1 MQPTKLVGTSPSIL
15 ALQEEIFYAA
25 RCDAKVLIT
34 GESGAGKEIVARL
47 IHAGS
52 PRSRSALVT
61 VNCAALSE
69 TLLET
74 ELFGH
79 VRGSF
84 TGAYRD
90 RLGAFEQANRG
101 TVFMDEIGETSPRM
115 QGLLLRFMETG
126 EIQRVGSDQVQTRV
140 DVRVIAATNRV
151 LVDSVA
157 NKTFREDL
165 YYRLNVIHIRVP
177 ALRDRVEDIPVLLRF
192 FLDQFATQYQV
203 ESPAISADALQTL
216 SDHPWPG
223 NVRELKNVVERL
235 VVRAKSGEIG
245 REDLPLEVLR
255 STPPAQPAA
264 STPATRPASDMLF
277 ERMVNGGESF
287 WSCVYAPFMAR
298 DLTRDDLRTVV
309 RKGLERTSGNYK
321 VMVELFNM
329 PADDYKRFLGF
340 LRKYQCHMPFQQFR
354 SAAASRDE
362 NGGAPVSRRQAAWR
376 RRPES
381 DSAGDSSL
389 LFSEWMGL
397 ARSRRPPSLGE
408 HSPRIVPPPMS
419 DWNRLPPAEEERKS
433 A

>member
-1 MQPTKLVGTSPSIL
+1 MQPTKLVGASPAIL
-15 ALQEEIFYAA
+15 TLQDEIHYAA
-25 RCDAKVLIT
+25 RCDAKVLVT

-47 IHAGS
+47 IHAAS
-52 PRSRSALVT
+52 ARSRSPLVI

-115 QGLLLRFMETG
+115 QGLLLRFLETG

-140 DVRVIAATNRV
+140 DVRVVAATNRV
-151 LVDSVA
+151 LVDAVA

-165 YYRLNVIHIRVP
+165 YYRLNVIHLRVP
-177 ALRDRVEDIPVLLRF
+177 PLRERLEDIPVLLQF
-192 FLDQFATQYQV
+192 FLDQFARQYQV
-203 ESPAISADALQTL
+203 QPPRLSTEAMQTL
-216 SDHPWPG
+216 VEHPWPG

-235 VVRAKSGEIG
+235 VVRHDGGEI
-245 REDLPLEVLR
+245 RRDDLPLEVLR
-255 STPPAQPAA
+255 SAPVVQAVVSPT
-264 STPATRPASDMLF
+264 TRPAADLLF

-287 WSCVYAPFMAR
+287 WSSVYAPFMAR

-309 RKGLERTSGNYK
+309 RKGLERTSGNYR

-329 PADDYKRFLGF
+329 PTDDYKRFLGF

-354 SAAASRDE
+354 SAASSRD
-362 NGGAPVSRRQAAWR
+362 SRPNPDSPAHPGRIAA
-376 RRPES
+376 
-381 DSAGDSSL
+381 SA
-389 LFSEWMGL
+389 
-397 ARSRRPPSLGE
+397 
-408 HSPRIVPPPMS
+408 
-419 DWNRLPPAEEERKS
+419 
-433 A
+433 

>member
-15 ALQEEIFYAA
+15 NLQEEIFYAA
-25 RCDAKVLIT
+25 KCDAKVLIT

-90 RLGAFEQANRG
+90 RLGAFEQAHRG

-115 QGLLLRFMETG
+115 QGLLLRFLETG
-126 EIQRVGSDQVQTRV
+126 EIQRVGSDQVQNRV
-140 DVRVIAATNRV
+140 DVRVMAATNRV

-177 ALRDRVEDIPVLLRF
+177 PLRDRREDVPVLLAF
-192 FLDQFATQYQV
+192 FLDQFAKQYQV
-203 ESPAISADALQTL
+203 DIPSLSPDALQTL
-216 SDHPWPG
+216 TEHPWPG

-235 VVRAKSGEIG
+235 VVRGRDGEIG
-245 REDLPLEVLR
+245 RDDLPLEVLR
-255 STPPAQPAA
+255 SAAPAVQTTPAPQ
-264 STPATRPASDMLF
+264 ATRPAADMLF

-298 DLTRDDLRTVV
+298 DLTRDDLRTIV

-329 PADDYKRFLGF
+329 SADDYKRFLGF

-354 SAAASRDE
+354 TAASGRDVKSSE
-362 NGGAPVSRRQAAWR
+362 LSTPPNRVAA
-376 RRPES
+376 
-381 DSAGDSSL
+381 SA
-389 LFSEWMGL
+389 
-397 ARSRRPPSLGE
+397 
-408 HSPRIVPPPMS
+408 
-419 DWNRLPPAEEERKS
+419 
-433 A
+433 

>member
-1 MQPTKLVGTSPSIL
+1 MQPTRLVGASPAIIN
-15 ALQEEIFYAA
+15 LQEEIHYAA
-25 RCDAKVLIT
+25 KCDAKVLVT

-47 IHAGS
+47 IHAS
-52 PRSRSALVT
+52 SARSRSQLVT

-90 RLGAFEQANRG
+90 RLGAFEQAHRG
-101 TVFMDEIGETSPRM
+101 SVFMDEIGETSPRM
-115 QGLLLRFMETG
+115 QGLLLRFLETG
-126 EIQRVGSDQVQTRV
+126 EIQRVGSDQVQNRV

-165 YYRLNVIHIRVP
+165 YYRLNVIHLRVP
-177 ALRDRVEDIPVLLRF
+177 ALRERLEDIPVLLEF
-192 FLDQFATQYQV
+192 FIDQFARQYQMDR
-203 ESPAISADALQTL
+203 PTLSAEALQTL
-216 SDHPWPG
+216 TDHAWPG

-235 VVRAKSGEIG
+235 VVRGRSGAIG
-245 REDLPLEVLR
+245 RDDLPLEVLR
-255 STPPAQPAA
+255 SAPVAQAVPT
-264 STPATRPASDMLF
+264 TPATRPAADMLF

-287 WSCVYAPFMAR
+287 WSSVYAPFMAR

-354 SAAASRDE
+354 SASTSRDVGRQPVPPGRMAAS
-362 NGGAPVSRRQAAWR
+362 A
-376 RRPES
+376 
-381 DSAGDSSL
+381 
-389 LFSEWMGL
+389 
-397 ARSRRPPSLGE
+397 
-408 HSPRIVPPPMS
+408 
-419 DWNRLPPAEEERKS
+419 
-433 A
+433 

>member
-1 MQPTKLVGTSPSIL
+1 MQPTKLVGASPAIL
-15 ALQEEIFYAA
+15 TLQEEIHYAA
-25 RCDAKVLIT
+25 KCDAKVLVT
-34 GESGAGKEIVARL
+34 GESGSGKEIVARL
-47 IHAGS
+47 IHGAS
-52 PRSRSALVT
+52 NRNRSQLVI
-61 VNCAALSE
+61 VNCAALTE

-90 RLGAFEQANRG
+90 RLGAFEQAHKG

-115 QGLLLRFMETG
+115 QGLLLRFLETG

-151 LVDSVA
+151 LLDSVA

-165 YYRLNVIHIRVP
+165 YYRLNVIHLRVP
-177 ALRDRVEDIPVLLRF
+177 ALRERVEDIPVLLDF
-192 FLDQFATQYQV
+192 FIDQFARQYQMDRPVLSV
-203 ESPAISADALQTL
+203 EAMQTL
-216 SDHPWPG
+216 TEHGWPG

-235 VVRAKSGEIG
+235 VIRGRDGEI
-245 REDLPLEVLR
+245 RRDDLPLEVLR
-255 STPPAQPAA
+255 APASPSVVVPAA
-264 STPATRPASDMLF
+264 PATRPAADVLF

-298 DLTRDDLRTVV
+298 DLTRDDLRAIV

-329 PADDYKRFLGF
+329 PGDDYKRFLGF

-354 SAAASRDE
+354 SAALSRE
-362 NGGAPVSRRQAAWR
+362 P
-376 RRPES
+376 
-381 DSAGDSSL
+381 
-389 LFSEWMGL
+389 
-397 ARSRRPPSLGE
+397 
-408 HSPRIVPPPMS
+408 
-419 DWNRLPPAEEERKS
+419 KS
-433 A
+433 AADLPAPGRMAASA

>member
-1 MQPTKLVGTSPSIL
+1 MQPTRLVGASPAIVT
-15 ALQEEIFYAA
+15 LQEEIHYAA
-25 RCDAKVLIT
+25 KCDAKVLVT

-47 IHAGS
+47 IHAS
-52 PRSRSALVT
+52 SARSRSQLVT
-61 VNCAALSE
+61 VNCAALTE

-90 RLGAFEQANRG
+90 RLGAFEQAHRG

-115 QGLLLRFMETG
+115 QGLLLRFLETG
-126 EIQRVGSDQVQTRV
+126 EIQRVGSDQVQNRV

-165 YYRLNVIHIRVP
+165 YYRLNVIHLRVP
-177 ALRDRVEDIPVLLRF
+177 ALRERVEDIPVLLEF
-192 FLDQFATQYQV
+192 FIDQFARQYQV
-203 ESPAISADALQTL
+203 ERPTLSAEALQTL
-216 SDHPWPG
+216 IDHAWPG

-235 VVRAKSGEIG
+235 VVRGRSGEIG
-245 REDLPLEVLR
+245 RDDLPLEVLR
-255 STPPAQPAA
+255 STPVAPEAP
-264 STPATRPASDMLF
+264 STPPTRPAADVLF

-287 WSCVYAPFMAR
+287 WSSVYAPFMAR
-298 DLTRDDLRTVV
+298 DLTRDDLRTIV

-354 SAAASRDE
+354 SAATSRDA
-362 NGGAPVSRRQAAWR
+362 GRQPAPPGRMAA
-376 RRPES
+376 
-381 DSAGDSSL
+381 SA
-389 LFSEWMGL
+389 
-397 ARSRRPPSLGE
+397 
-408 HSPRIVPPPMS
+408 
-419 DWNRLPPAEEERKS
+419 
-433 A
+433 